1 MPSPGPSMRIMEPY
15 LTTDRKRNRKSIAG
29 MMGGAASGLMIY
41 LFSEVK
47 VSFLHAL
54 HGCGFANRC
63 GAWML
68 SLFRDW
74 IAPIPQCLDCGVG
87 ALYSGR

>member
-1 MPSPGPSMRIMEPY
+1 MPSPGPS
-15 LTTDRKRNRKSIAG
+15 LG
-29 MMGGAASGLMIY
+29 MMGRAVSGLSINHE
-41 LFSEVK
+41 LFIFRIK
-47 VSFLHAL
+47 SFLPQKSP

>member
-1 MPSPGPSMRIMEPY
+1 MPSPGPS
-15 LTTDRKRNRKSIAG
+15 LG
-29 MMGGAASGLMIY
+29 MMGRGDLRPVNQSIMSY

-47 VSFLHAL
+47 VSFLHAP